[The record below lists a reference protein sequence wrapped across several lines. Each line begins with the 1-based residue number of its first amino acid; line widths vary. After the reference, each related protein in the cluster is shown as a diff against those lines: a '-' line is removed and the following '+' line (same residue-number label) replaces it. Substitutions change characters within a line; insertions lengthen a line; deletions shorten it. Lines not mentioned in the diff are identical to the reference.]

1 VNQLRLR
8 AAFSRGHSD
17 GLILGVVIDHFGLVA
32 LGEDSHCRP
41 LCVIYCLLKFN
52 KLANGH

>member
-1 VNQLRLR
+1 MNQLRLR